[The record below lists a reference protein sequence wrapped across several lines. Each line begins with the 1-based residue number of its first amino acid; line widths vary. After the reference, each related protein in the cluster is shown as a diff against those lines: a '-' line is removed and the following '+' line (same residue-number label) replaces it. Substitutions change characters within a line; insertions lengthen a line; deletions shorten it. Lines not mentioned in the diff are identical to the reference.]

1 MRFEWK
7 KCLTAFSRLLYLKL
21 YWRLTFESD
30 LISNKIWYHRNYWF
44 VKRFSLICEN
54 RMRKRR
60 IFEIQLDARVS
71 IRTSILSMTQFLHYL
86 RITQS
91 AAVDILMMME
101 SRDKKY
107 EESSLIFGFLTLLK
121 NISSRRLFKKVL
133 EIGRLFNWMFKI
145 SSNWISRNSSRSIL
159 TMPLKLLYH
168 FFSKVFVKSKKI

>member
-1 MRFEWK
+1 
-7 KCLTAFSRLLYLKL
+7 
-21 YWRLTFESD
+21 
-30 LISNKIWYHRNYWF
+30 
-44 VKRFSLICEN
+44 
-54 RMRKRR
+54 MRKRR

-121 NISSRRLFKKVL
+121 NIFSRRLLKKVL
-133 EIGRLFNWMFKI
+133 EISRLFN
-145 SSNWISRNSSRSIL
+145 
-159 TMPLKLLYH
+159 
-168 FFSKVFVKSKKI
+168 